1 MAIDKTKLARLSALE
16 ALALRLKD
24 KCGDVNVL
32 EAVKVNGTALTV
44 TDKAVDITLPVNVSD
59 LANDAKYQTQEQVA
73 AAVAGAE
80 HLKRKVVENVDAI
93 DPDAED
99 AAQYIYM
106 VAKGTAK
113 NGDKYDE
120 YMVIDGAVE
129 KVGDWA
135 VDLSG
140 YVAKEE
146 GKGLSESDYTS
157 AEKTKLAG
165 VAEGATNVQATAGSG
180 AISINGSE
188 VVLFSVA
195 TDAEVSEM
203 LTEVFGEVSA

>member
-1 MAIDKTKLARLSALE
+1 
-16 ALALRLKD
+16 
-24 KCGDVNVL
+24 
-32 EAVKVNGTALTV
+32 
-44 TDKAVDITLPVNVSD
+44 
-59 LANDAKYQTQEQVA
+59 
-73 AAVAGAE
+73 
-80 HLKRKVVENVDAI
+80 
-93 DPDAED
+93 
-99 AAQYIYM
+99 M

-195 TDAEVSEM
+195 TDTEVSEM